1 MKNYTL
7 SQWRTLRNKGIL
19 QSSDIEAL
27 NLPDYFT
34 GRHVRFSG
42 KETLV
47 EGRDFRIEPTL
58 EELVALAN
66 QLQKGIQEKKTRG
79 SEPPSHSQSISID
92 NFTQLTISTRAE
104 RGASLQLTLTTF
116 QDAHPKWKNVIGC
129 WSRVTNGT
137 KDVAVKIRLLFE
149 ACSSNP
155 HTRRSYT

>member
-34 GRHVRFSG
+34 GRHIRFSG

-79 SEPPSHSQSISID
+79 SEPPSHSKSISID

-129 WSRVTNGT
+129 
-137 KDVAVKIRLLFE
+137 
-149 ACSSNP
+149 
-155 HTRRSYT
+155 

>member
-1 MKNYTL
+1 M
-7 SQWRTLRNKGIL
+7 
-19 QSSDIEAL
+19 
-27 NLPDYFT
+27 
-34 GRHVRFSG
+34 
-42 KETLV
+42 LV
-47 EGRDFRIEPTL
+47 EGRDFRIQPTL
-58 EELVALAN
+58 EELVALAS
-66 QLQKGIQEKKTRG
+66 QLQKGIQDKKTHG
-79 SEPPSHSQSISID
+79 SEALSHSKSINID
-92 NFTQLTISTRAE
+92 GYTQLTISTRAE